1 MARIKE
7 QHLPGN
13 GLQGFLSL
21 SPCRALA
28 ALAAALLAAGAL
40 FAANTAP
47 VEEVVAINRYG
58 FDEDLDADGQ
68 PDLWTRTIDREHPH
82 YVEGGL
88 DFAEF
93 SSGKGSVRID
103 AGGAG
108 AEFLSPLIDVEASA
122 AYDVSGK
129 VKADDLSASGLR
141 ASRAYIEVRLY
152 DQHRAPVAAL
162 RGFPEAA
169 GTTDWLAVSL
179 SDVTRGC
186 EAVALRVA
194 LVVEG
199 LALEGA
205 AWFDEIEIR
214 RRPVSFITTNRPAN
228 LFYQSDEKTVT
239 YETRGLPAGTY
250 RAGISLIDESG
261 VVAHTVSL
269 AAEADDQGGI
279 IVSYTLPSLPVGP
292 YIAEI
297 TLDGDSVSGLSQRTR
312 LGIIPDYRNRGT
324 AKNIGLTLSELP
336 DDCERLLSLT
346 LMSGA
351 GWTKLPILPSDA
363 VSKTVRLATV
373 AELRRSDVTPVGL
386 LATGQTGA
394 SKEAAAEDEAV
405 VPAAPASG
413 APWVKIFGESINT
426 FAGRIQ
432 AWQLGGEGEA
442 LGPVSAEGA
451 AEFRKL
457 QDFITEV
464 SFVGQVGA
472 ASVAANIGESLFDA
486 GCSFISMSA
495 DEFKSLSE
503 EIRNGVSQGGLR
515 LWVWLDLSG
524 WDYGDTGAAAS
535 RLAAELSELFSLGA
549 DTVFIKDPWRTR
561 GIVDS
566 EGNIA
571 PFGLAFCN
579 LIHELAN
586 LHWEGAISF
595 AGDTPNA
602 IFGND
607 DKTAVLM
614 WPGAMPSREHI
625 FLGEALETAD
635 IYGRTGR
642 APIEDGENVLV
653 LSSEPVILRGVD
665 AAIIKTRQTF
675 KVEPSVIDSIYR
687 MQPVTISFAN
697 MFPNAIIGE
706 LSVRFPPM
714 WDARPSRFRVLLKP
728 GQPFSRHTNL
738 LVPYNA
744 LSGEQEIEITL
755 DIGGA
760 GSQKTTILRKVE
772 LGSLAFRM
780 DIETRPAG
788 GELIVYQKVT
798 NTSATAGNLSAF
810 LEGEGLER
818 VEQPPRDLAAGAT
831 ATFVYRLPTAEGR
844 AGRKLRATI
853 RDRVT
858 DRFINSEFT
867 VSADETG
874 R

>member
-1 MARIKE
+1 MARIEK
-7 QHLPGN
+7 QRLPGN
-13 GLQGFLSL
+13 GLQGLLSL
-21 SPCRALA
+21 SPCSALA
-28 ALAAALLAAGAL
+28 ALLAALLAAGGI
-40 FAANTAP
+40 AASNTAQVEP
-47 VEEVVAINRYG
+47 VVQIERYG

-68 PDLWTRTIDREHPH
+68 PDLWTRTINREHPH

-88 DFAEF
+88 DFGEF

-103 AGGAG
+103 AGGAA
-108 AEFLSPLIDVEASA
+108 AEYLSPWIDVEASA

-129 VKADDLSASGLR
+129 VKAENLSASGLR

-152 DQHRAPVAAL
+152 DRRRVPVAAL
-162 RGFPEAA
+162 KGFPEAA

-179 SDVTRGC
+179 SDVTRRH
-186 EAVALRVA
+186 EAAALRVA

-205 AWFDEIEIR
+205 AWFDDIEVR
-214 RRPVSFITTNRPAN
+214 RRPISFITTNRPAN
-228 LFYQSDEKTVT
+228 LFYHSDEKTVT
-239 YETRGLPAGTY
+239 YETKGLPSGTY
-250 RAGISLIDESG
+250 TAAISFTDEAGGS
-261 VVAHTVSL
+261 AHTVSL
-269 AAEADDQGGI
+269 AAEADDEGGI
-279 IVSYTLPSLPVGP
+279 MVSYTLPSLPVGP
-292 YIAEI
+292 YVVEVALE
-297 TLDGDSVSGLSQRTR
+297 GESVSGLSQKTR
-312 LGIIPDYRNRGT
+312 LGILPDYRNRST

-351 GWTKLPILPSDA
+351 GWTKLPIGPSDA
-363 VSKTVRLATV
+363 LSKTVRLATV
-373 AELRRSDVTPVGL
+373 AELRRADVTPVGL
-386 LATGQTGA
+386 LSTGRTG
-394 SKEAAAEDEAV
+394 SLNGETAESEV
-405 VPAAPASG
+405 VLPVAPASG
-413 APWVKIFGESINT
+413 APWVKVFGETINT

-432 AWQLGGEGEA
+432 AWQLGGEGEE
-442 LGPVSAEGA
+442 LGPVSAEEA

-457 QDFITEV
+457 KDFIIEV
-464 SFVGQVGA
+464 SFVGQVGVASA
-472 ASVAANIGESLFDA
+472 AGDVGEPVFDA

-495 DEFKSLSE
+495 DEFKSLTE
-503 EIRNGVSQGGLR
+503 EIRNSISERGLR

-535 RLAAELSELFSLGA
+535 RLAAELSQLFSLGV

-561 GIVDS
+561 GIVDT
-566 EGNIA
+566 EGSIA
-571 PFGLAFCN
+571 PFGVAFCN

-602 IFGND
+602 IFGD
-607 DKTAVLM
+607 EDRTAVLM
-614 WPGAMPSREHI
+614 WPGPRPSREQI
-625 FLGEALETAD
+625 FLGEALETSD

-642 APIEDGENVLV
+642 APTEDGENVLV
-653 LSSEPVILRGVD
+653 LSEEPVILRGVN

-675 KVEPSVIDSIYR
+675 KVEPFVIDSIYR
-687 MQPVTISFAN
+687 MQPVTVSFAN
-697 MFPNAIIGE
+697 MFSNAIIGE
-706 LSVRFPPM
+706 LSVNFPPM
-714 WDARPSRFRVLLKP
+714 WDARPSRFTVRLRP
-728 GQPFSRHTNL
+728 GERFSRHTNL

-760 GSQKTTILRKVE
+760 GSQKTTILREVE
-772 LGSLAFRM
+772 LGSLAFKM
-780 DIETRPAG
+780 DTETRASG

-798 NTSATAGNLSAF
+798 NTSDTAANLSAF

-831 ATFVYRLPTAEGR
+831 ATFVYRLPKAEAR
-844 AGRKLRATI
+844 VGRKLRATI

-858 DRFINSEFT
+858 DRFLNSEFT